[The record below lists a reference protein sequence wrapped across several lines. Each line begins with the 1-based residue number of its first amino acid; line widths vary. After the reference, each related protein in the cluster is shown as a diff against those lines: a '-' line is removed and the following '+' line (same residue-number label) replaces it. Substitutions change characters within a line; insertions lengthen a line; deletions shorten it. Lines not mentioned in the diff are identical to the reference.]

1 MYKTKWVIA
10 VMVVIILYI
19 IKRLYMIKRLININ
33 VCLSVYVIRK
43 IFYFFLIPSSF
54 GHPEER
60 GRAQPN
66 FWQKLKL
73 VIFSKFS

>member
-33 VCLSVYVIRK
+33 GCICYPQKV
-43 IFYFFLIPSSF
+43 FYFFVIPSNF